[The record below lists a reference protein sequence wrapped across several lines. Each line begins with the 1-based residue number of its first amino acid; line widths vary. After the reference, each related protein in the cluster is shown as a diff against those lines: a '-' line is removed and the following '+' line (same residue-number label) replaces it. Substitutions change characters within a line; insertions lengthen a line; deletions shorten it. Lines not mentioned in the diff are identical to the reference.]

1 MTVPPKN
8 GSSHNRL
15 RVLLIED
22 SPSDAEIEIAE
33 LRRAGFDVAAD
44 VVDSREQ
51 VRDRLGKNPYDIILA
66 DYSLPNFRGMDGL
79 DIVRESGLTT
89 PLILVTGAL
98 NSETAVE
105 CVKQGAMDYVLKDH
119 LARLPISVR
128 RALEDVRLRQE
139 RARAQEQLATK
150 VEELARSNCDLEQFA
165 YVASHDLQEP
175 LRMVAAYTQLLSE
188 RYQGKL
194 DSAAD
199 RYISYAVEGA
209 TRMQALLEDLLA
221 FSRVGRNGAMP
232 APTDVNSAINEVL
245 KNLDLA
251 LKEHGVTVTCHPLP
265 TVMADRF
272 QVVQLFQ
279 NLLGNA
285 IKFRAKRNPCITISA
300 EPKGREWLFSVFDNG
315 IGIAEEHKD
324 LVFKIFQRLHTRT
337 EYPGNGV
344 GLAICKKIVEH
355 NGGRIW
361 VESEL
366 GRGSN
371 FRFTFPAAVADK
383 AGKTEDYELCTQDPV
398 SRR

>member
-1 MTVPPKN
+1 MTGPGN
-8 GSSHNRL
+8 GNGNQAL
-15 RVLLIED
+15 RVLVIED
-22 SPSDAEIEIAE
+22 APADAEIEIAE

-44 VVDSREQ
+44 VVDTREQ
-51 VRDRLGKNPYDIILA
+51 VRERLSKNAYDIILA
-66 DYSLPNFRGMDGL
+66 DYSLPTFRGMDAI
-79 DIVRESGLTT
+79 DIVRERSLTT

-139 RARAQEQLATK
+139 RARAQEQLANK
-150 VEELARSNCDLEQFA
+150 IEELARSNCDLEQFA

-175 LRMVAAYTQLLSE
+175 LRMVSAYTQLLSE

-221 FSRVGRNGAMP
+221 FSRVGRNGAIP
-232 APTDVNSAINEVL
+232 APTDVESAINDVL
-245 KNLDLA
+245 KNLALA
-251 LKEHGVTVTCHPLP
+251 LKEYSVTVTCSPLP
-265 TVMADRF
+265 TILADRF

-279 NLLGNA
+279 NLIGNA

-300 EPKGREWLFSVFDNG
+300 EQKSHEWLFSVFDNG

-344 GLAICKKIVEH
+344 GLAICKKIVEQ

-366 GRGSN
+366 GQGSN
-371 FRFTFPAAVADK
+371 FRFTFPAAIADK
-383 AGKTEDYELCTQDPV
+383 AGKTEDYELCTQNPT
-398 SRR
+398 SR

>member
-1 MTVPPKN
+1 
-8 GSSHNRL
+8 
-15 RVLLIED
+15 
-22 SPSDAEIEIAE
+22 
-33 LRRAGFDVAAD
+33 
-44 VVDSREQ
+44 
-51 VRDRLGKNPYDIILA
+51 
-66 DYSLPNFRGMDGL
+66 
-79 DIVRESGLTT
+79 
-89 PLILVTGAL
+89 
-98 NSETAVE
+98 
-105 CVKQGAMDYVLKDH
+105 
-119 LARLPISVR
+119 
-128 RALEDVRLRQE
+128 
-139 RARAQEQLATK
+139 
-150 VEELARSNCDLEQFA
+150 
-165 YVASHDLQEP
+165 
-175 LRMVAAYTQLLSE
+175 MVAAYTQLLSE

-221 FSRVGRNGAMP
+221 FSRVGRNGVTP
-232 APTDVNSAINEVL
+232 SPTDVNSAIDEVL

-251 LKEHGVTVTCHPLP
+251 LKQHNVTVTCNPLP
-265 TVMADRF
+265 TILADRF

-279 NLLGNA
+279 NLIGNA
-285 IKFRAKRNPCITISA
+285 LKFRAKRNPCITISA
-300 EPKGREWLFSVFDNG
+300 EQKGREWLFSVFDNG

-366 GRGSN
+366 GHGSN

-383 AGKTEDYELCTQDPV
+383 AGKTEDYELCTQDSV
-398 SRR
+398 SR

>member
-1 MTVPPKN
+1 M
-8 GSSHNRL
+8 
-15 RVLLIED
+15 E
-22 SPSDAEIEIAE
+22 
-33 LRRAGFDVAAD
+33 
-44 VVDSREQ
+44 
-51 VRDRLGKNPYDIILA
+51 
-66 DYSLPNFRGMDGL
+66 
-79 DIVRESGLTT
+79 
-89 PLILVTGAL
+89 
-98 NSETAVE
+98 
-105 CVKQGAMDYVLKDH
+105 YVLKDH

-128 RALEDVRLRQE
+128 RALDDVRLRHE
-139 RARAQEQLATK
+139 RARAQEQLANK

-221 FSRVGRNGAMP
+221 FSRVGRNGATP
-232 APTDVNSAINEVL
+232 APTDVNAAINEVL

-265 TVMADRF
+265 TILADRF

-279 NLLGNA
+279 NLIGNA
-285 IKFRAKRNPCITISA
+285 VKFRAKRNPCITISA

-366 GRGSN
+366 GHGSN

-383 AGKTEDYELCTQDPV
+383 AGKTEDYELCTQNPV
-398 SRR
+398 SR

>member
-1 MTVPPKN
+1 MTASPKN
-8 GSSHNRL
+8 GSSQNRL
-15 RVLLIED
+15 RVLVIED
-22 SPSDAEIEIAE
+22 SPADAEIEIAE
-33 LRRAGFDVAAD
+33 LRHGGFDVAAD
-44 VVDSREQ
+44 VVDTHELLRES
-51 VRDRLGKNPYDIILA
+51 LSKNSYDIILA
-66 DYSLPNFRGMDGL
+66 DYSLPTFRGMDAL
-79 DIVRESGLTT
+79 DILRESSLTT

-98 NSETAVE
+98 NSETAIE

-128 RALEDVRLRQE
+128 RALEDVRLRE
-139 RARAQEQLATK
+139 DRARAQEQLANK

-199 RYISYAVEGA
+199 RYIGYAVEGA
-209 TRMQALLEDLLA
+209 TRMQGLLEDLLA
-221 FSRVGRNGAMP
+221 FSRVGRNGVTP

-251 LKEHGVTVTCHPLP
+251 MKEHGVTVTCHPLP

-272 QVVQLFQ
+272 QLVQLFQ

-285 IKFRAKRNPCITISA
+285 IKFRAKRNSSVTISA
-300 EPKGREWLFSVFDNG
+300 EEKGHEWLFSVFDNG

-324 LVFKIFQRLHTRT
+324 LVFKIFQRLHTRV

-366 GRGSN
+366 GQGSN
-371 FRFTFPAAVADK
+371 FRFTFPAALADK

-398 SRR
+398 SR

>member
-1 MTVPPKN
+1 MMDSPKN
-8 GSSHNRL
+8 GSSQNRL

-33 LRRAGFDVAAD
+33 LRRAGFDVAAH
-44 VVDSREQ
+44 VVDTREQ
-51 VRDRLGKNPYDIILA
+51 VRERLRKNPYDIILA
-66 DYSLPNFRGMDGL
+66 DYSLPNFRGMDAL
-79 DIVRESGLTT
+79 DIVREGSLTT

-128 RALEDVRLRQE
+128 RALEDVRLRHE
-139 RARAQEQLATK
+139 RARAQEQLANK

-232 APTDVNSAINEVL
+232 APIDVNSAISEVL

-285 IKFRAKRNPCITISA
+285 VKFRAKRNPCITICA
-300 EPKGREWLFSVFDNG
+300 ELKGREWLFSVFDNG

-383 AGKTEDYELCTQDPV
+383 AGKTEDYELCTQNPV
-398 SRR
+398 GR